1 MDRLDLIREKI
12 RRVAQ
17 DPDVDD
23 KKGTQPKK
31 YYSGV
36 KKDKKDARD
45 AHFKRG
51 ASMSD
56 DNPAAYKPAPGD
68 KDPKTGKL
76 KKTKPSKH
84 TKKFKA
90 MYGES
95 VNEVFLPYSQPW
107 NDKKGLH
114 QTLGL
119 LRDTKSRKNAAKTIE
134 KLAKKHKVE
143 FEVDGRG
150 QKQFVYLT
158 SFDGKAIDK
167 LKKDLMKN
175 KKLVKALDTVNGT
188 FKEEIEINEVTFGNP
203 NATEA
208 DALPPKVVSR
218 FVKEYKNADKLQT
231 LVIRTKSKIRGSEQ
245 RETLDDLNKKVRD
258 FKFALSDCIET
269 GSSLVMDYTPDGDDL
284 HEGKLVTGVDSV
296 LSVITKKLKAEMG
309 KRYKQNAEAGM
320 KYINNIAKMVG
331 MTASDKGQQK
341 NRMFLRMSEET
352 LDEKAPNTAD
362 AMKRYKSGNAGFTD
376 KAHLKAKGLIP
387 RSDGTKR
394 KSPKYEAKI
403 LPKVKKKLDKIKG
416 ISRQQAEILASIP
429 QPTLISI
436 IQQLSTLTMELD
448 PKKDDAGDYID
459 DFRKSDAPQF
469 KGKSDAKIRKMAI
482 AAYLD
487 AKDKK

>member
-1 MDRLDLIREKI
+1 MSQLDNILEKL

-45 AHFKRG
+45 AHFKKG

-56 DNPAAYKPAPGD
+56 DNPNAYKEAPGD
-68 KDPKTGKL
+68 RDKDGKL

-84 TKKFKA
+84 TKKFKQ
-90 MYGES
+90 MYGEM
-95 VNEVFLPYSQPW
+95 VKEVFLPYNQPW

-119 LRDTKSRKNAAKTIE
+119 LRDTKSRKNAAKAIE

-175 KKLVKALDTVNGT
+175 KNLIKALDTVNGT
-188 FKEEIEINEVTFGNP
+188 FKEAVSPAQQAAIAIAKKKSGKYDKDGKRLEK
-203 NATEA
+203 EA
-208 DALPPKVVSR
+208 CWDG
-218 FVKEYKNADKLQT
+218 Y
-231 LVIRTKSKIRGSEQ
+231 
-245 RETLDDLNKKVRD
+245 KKV
-258 FKFALSDCIET
+258 
-269 GSSLVMDYTPDGDDL
+269 
-284 HEGKLVTGVDSV
+284 
-296 LSVITKKLKAEMG
+296 
-309 KRYKQNAEAGM
+309 GM
-320 KYINNIAKMVG
+320 KKKGDKMVPNCVPE
-331 MTASDKGQQK
+331 MNEKNKDITAISTWKK
-341 NRMFLRMSEET
+341 N
-352 LDEKAPNTAD
+352 
-362 AMKRYKSGNAGFTD
+362 
-376 KAHLKAKGLIP
+376 LKKVKGL
-387 RSDGTKR
+387 SKDTM
-394 KSPKYEAKI
+394 
-403 LPKVKKKLDKIKG
+403 
-416 ISRQQAEILASIP
+416 
-429 QPTLISI
+429 
-436 IQQLSTLTMELD
+436 QQLSMLPTPVITSLINQIGMIVAQYNEELEESYD
-448 PKKDDAGDYID
+448 VRKYMNLKKQLADLRVKADKAESGGRKDSLMGIQRRMDQIKDKMHKVKYEELGPNADAGDYID

-469 KGKSDAKIRKMAI
+469 KGKSDKKIRKMAI

-487 AKDKK
+487 SKEKK

>member
-90 MYGES
+90 MYGET
-95 VNEVFLPYSQPW
+95 VNEVFIPYSQPW

-119 LRDTKSRKNAAKTIE
+119 LRDTKSRKNAAKAIE

-188 FKEEIEINEVTFGNP
+188 FKEAVSPAQQAAIAIAKKKSGKYDKDGKRLEK
-203 NATEA
+203 EA
-208 DALPPKVVSR
+208 CWDG
-218 FVKEYKNADKLQT
+218 Y
-231 LVIRTKSKIRGSEQ
+231 
-245 RETLDDLNKKVRD
+245 KKV
-258 FKFALSDCIET
+258 
-269 GSSLVMDYTPDGDDL
+269 
-284 HEGKLVTGVDSV
+284 
-296 LSVITKKLKAEMG
+296 
-309 KRYKQNAEAGM
+309 GM
-320 KYINNIAKMVG
+320 KKKGDKMVPNCVPE
-331 MTASDKGQQK
+331 MNEKNKDITAISTWKK
-341 NRMFLRMSEET
+341 N
-352 LDEKAPNTAD
+352 
-362 AMKRYKSGNAGFTD
+362 
-376 KAHLKAKGLIP
+376 LKKVKGL
-387 RSDGTKR
+387 SKDTM
-394 KSPKYEAKI
+394 
-403 LPKVKKKLDKIKG
+403 
-416 ISRQQAEILASIP
+416 
-429 QPTLISI
+429 
-436 IQQLSTLTMELD
+436 QQLSMLPTPVITSLINQIGMIVAQYNEELEESYD
-448 PKKDDAGDYID
+448 VRKYMNLKKQLANLRIQADKAESGGRKDSLMGIQRRMDQIKDKMHKVKYEELGPNADAGDYID

-469 KGKSDAKIRKMAI
+469 KGKSDKKIRKMAI

-487 AKDKK
+487 SKEKK

>member
-36 KKDKKDARD
+36 KKSKKDARD

-90 MYGES
+90 MYGE
-95 VNEVFLPYSQPW
+95 
-107 NDKKGLH
+107 
-114 QTLGL
+114 
-119 LRDTKSRKNAAKTIE
+119 
-134 KLAKKHKVE
+134 
-143 FEVDGRG
+143 
-150 QKQFVYLT
+150 
-158 SFDGKAIDK
+158 
-167 LKKDLMKN
+167 
-175 KKLVKALDTVNGT
+175 
-188 FKEEIEINEVTFGNP
+188 EINEVTFSNP

-208 DALPPKVVSR
+208 DALPPKVVNR
-218 FVKEYKNADKLQT
+218 FVKEYKNADKLQN
-231 LVIRTKSKIRGSEQ
+231 LIIRTKSKIRGSEQ
-245 RETLDDLNKKVRD
+245 RETLDDLNKKTRD

-269 GSSLVMDYTPDGDDL
+269 GSTIVMDYTPEGDDL
-284 HEGKLVTGVDSV
+284 SEGKLVTGVADT
-296 LSVITKKLKAEMG
+296 LDVITKRLKKEMG
-309 KRYKQNAEAGM
+309 ARYKKNAESGL
-320 KYINNIAKMVG
+320 KFINQVAKMVG

-362 AMKRYKSGNAGFTD
+362 AMKRYKAGKAGFTD

-394 KSPKYEAKI
+394 KSPKYEAKVM
-403 LPKVKKKLDKIKG
+403 PKVKKKLDKIKG
-416 ISRQQAEILASIP
+416 ITKQQAEILASIP
-429 QPTLISI
+429 SPTLMSI

>member
-1 MDRLDLIREKI
+1 MDRLDLLREKI

-84 TKKFKA
+84 TKKFKQ
-90 MYGES
+90 MYGEM
-95 VNEVFLPYSQPW
+95 VKEVFLPYNQPW

-119 LRDTKSRKNAAKTIE
+119 LRDTKSRKNAAKAIE

-150 QKQFVYLT
+150 QKQFVYLK
-158 SFDGKAIDK
+158 SKDQKAVDK
-167 LKKDLMKN
+167 LKKELMKN
-175 KKLVKALDTVNGT
+175 KKLMDALNTIGGV
-188 FKEEIEINEVTFGNP
+188 FKEEIEINEVAFSNP

-208 DALPPKVVSR
+208 DALPPKVVNR

-245 RETLDDLNKKVRD
+245 RETLDDLNKKTRD

-269 GSSLVMDYTPDGDDL
+269 GSTIVMDYTPDGDDL
-284 HEGKLVTGVDSV
+284 HEGKLVTGVDQV
-296 LSVITKKLKAEMG
+296 LGVITKKLKSEMG
-309 KRYKQNAEAGM
+309 KRYKKNAEAGM
-320 KYINNIAKMVG
+320 KYINSIAKMVG
-331 MTASDKGQQK
+331 MTATDKKQEKGK
-341 NRMFLRMSEET
+341 MFLRMST

-362 AMKRYKSGNAGFTD
+362 AMKRHKAGKAGFTD

-394 KSPKYEAKI
+394 KSPKYEAKV

-416 ISRQQAEILASIP
+416 ISKQQAEIIASIP
-429 QPTLISI
+429 QPTLMTI

-459 DFRKSDAPQF
+459 DFRQSDAPQF